1 MLFDKSEWKG
11 RMEMLEKIGRIVL
24 TTCLCGFMSA
34 CTPRDALKGNQSDIR
49 KAEIRKAYLKSTAQ
63 PSPVANAF
71 LNISTTVLAVYAV
84 GKIKNGPEI
93 IQIMSNHRLRKLEI
107 ENRLPSTVSVTR
119 HDE

>member
-1 MLFDKSEWKG
+1 LLFDKSEWKG

-49 KAEIRKAYLKSTAQ
+49 KAYLRSTAQ